1 MQAAKS
7 IGVNK
12 RPLGHSPLRRA
23 AAIAMIVFGV
33 IFFVAGVYGYL
44 VNDLRCVNQ
53 ELFTRVAAARKAALS
68 AGTSVSGGMGLLSEY
83 LKTACIIMI
92 LGIALTLLG
101 EIGRAHV

>member
-44 VNDLRCVNQ
+44 VNDLR
-53 ELFTRVAAARKAALS
+53 
-68 AGTSVSGGMGLLSEY
+68 
-83 LKTACIIMI
+83 
-92 LGIALTLLG
+92 
-101 EIGRAHV
+101 

>member
-53 ELFTRVAAARKAALS
+53 ELFTRVARPPVRQRFQPAPAYRAAW
-68 AGTSVSGGMGLLSEY
+68 
-83 LKTACIIMI
+83 AC
-92 LGIALTLLG
+92 
-101 EIGRAHV
+101 